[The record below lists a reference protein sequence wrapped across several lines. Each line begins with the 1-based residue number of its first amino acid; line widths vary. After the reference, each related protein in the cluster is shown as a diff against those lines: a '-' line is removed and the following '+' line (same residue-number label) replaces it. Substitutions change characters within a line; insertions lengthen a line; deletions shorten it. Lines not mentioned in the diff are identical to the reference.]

1 MGKSPVEDL
10 VAAHLDPYCG
20 NIDYQHG
27 RHLTARPTALV
38 TGFDQDSQL
47 RSGSTTARV
56 TDTREQ
62 EMELIPQDGSHQNDP
77 GRRVFSRGDGR
88 PVGRSPRNFLALRP
102 VSVLVIYHSN
112 SSACSST

>member
-1 MGKSPVEDL
+1 MFHGEEHSRPDVGKSPVEDL

-38 TGFDQDSQL
+38 TGFDKDSQL

-62 EMELIPQDGSHQNDP
+62 EMELIPQDGSHQNA
-77 GRRVFSRGDGR
+77 
-88 PVGRSPRNFLALRP
+88 PRKAGVP
-102 VSVLVIYHSN
+102 QG
-112 SSACSST
+112 